1 MEIDDYK
8 KNGMKLLL
16 ISTPRSGNTWLRMML
31 ADLYQLEQFAEH
43 TPDALDWNQ
52 LPARSIVQLHW
63 ERTPEFTAQLAEAGF
78 EALTIARH
86 PLDVLLSILQFAA
99 HEPQTAMWLSA
110 RGGNEDAIHGK
121 DAGSE
126 EFHAYATGP
135 RAASLLS
142 VTPQWWNVP
151 GGLQVR
157 YEELVRD
164 PEEALAAVIG
174 RYGPPLKA
182 FDQVLPAITM
192 DKLRAK
198 STNNHFWKGSPG
210 HWKSLM
216 ARDLV
221 AAIGQAHSGVFE
233 QLGYD
238 WSQPASQAE
247 ALALELAPV

>member
-1 MEIDDYK
+1 MEVDDPK

-43 TPDALDWNQ
+43 TPDALDWKQ

-99 HEPQTAMWLSA
+99 HEPQTAMWLSG
-110 RGGNEDAIHGK
+110 RGGNEDMIHGQ
-121 DAGSE
+121 AVGSE
-126 EFHAYATGP
+126 AFRAYATGA
-135 RAASLLS
+135 RAATLLS

-157 YEELVRD
+157 YEALVRD
-164 PEEALAAVIG
+164 PAQALAAVIG
-174 RYGPPLKA
+174 HYGPPLKP

-192 DKLRAK
+192 DNLRAK

-210 HWKSLM
+210 HWKALM
-216 ARDLV
+216 PADLV
-221 AAIGQAHSGVFE
+221 QAIGQAHAGVFE

-238 WSQPASQAE
+238 WSPSANQAE
-247 ALALELAPV
+247 ALALALA